1 MLSADSCAG
10 VILAGGQSRRM
21 GRCKALLPLRDGTM
35 LEHITNQM
43 EIFPERWLSVND
55 PALGMGFP
63 GGTVADVFPGCGPLA
78 GLHAAFLASSKPYL
92 FCITCD
98 MPRFCRELI
107 AAMLA
112 AFPPEAEAMIC
123 VDGTGQAHPLCGIYA
138 RSALPPL
145 ERHLRAGELRVMA
158 LLEELRCAS
167 FHTAGQFPD
176 TIFLNINT
184 PEAFCALPEKGVPN
198 D

>member
-1 MLSADSCAG
+1 MLSLDSCAG

-35 LEHITNQM
+35 LEHITRQM
-43 EIFPERWLSVND
+43 KVFPERWLSAND
-55 PALGMGFP
+55 PALGAGFP
-63 GGTVADVFPGCGPLA
+63 GRIVGDVFPGRGPLA
-78 GLHAAFLASSKPYL
+78 GLHAALLASSKPYV

-107 AAMLA
+107 MAMLA
-112 AFPPEAEAMIC
+112 AFPEGADALIC
-123 VDGTGQAHPLCGIYA
+123 VDGTGRAHPLCGIYA
-138 RSALPPL
+138 RTVLPVL
-145 ERHLRAGELRVMA
+145 ERHLTEGKLQVMA
-158 LLEELRCAS
+158 LLEELRCAYL
-167 FHTAGQFPD
+167 HTAGQFPD